1 MVTNGPNTTH
11 KDTPE
16 FLEFLEKEDPTMYL
30 VQDFMKQT
38 HMSLP
43 EVLNLDSR
51 LTVDCKTG
59 LVGIGSKQ
67 TNTKMV
73 VRVAPDMN
81 HTIMAYL
88 GSDVTKRK
96 AAVNKALNKLGAAYR
111 KWLSDLPQQR

>member
-1 MVTNGPNTTH
+1 MITHGPNDPHADTT
-11 KDTPE
+11 E
-16 FLEFLEKEDPTMYL
+16 FLKRLKKEFSIMYL

-59 LVGIGSKQ
+59 LVGIGSKK
-67 TNTKMV
+67 TNTTMV

-96 AAVNKALNKLGAAYR
+96 AAVDKALHKLGSSYR

>member
-1 MVTNGPNTTH
+1 MVSSRPNDSHADTT
-11 KDTPE
+11 E
-16 FLEFLEKEDPTMYL
+16 FLKFLKKQFPKMYL

-59 LVGIGSKQ
+59 LVGIGSKR
-67 TNTKMV
+67 TNTTMV
-73 VRVAPDMN
+73 VRVDPDMN
-81 HTIMAYL
+81 HTIIAFL
-88 GSDVTKRK
+88 GSDVSKRE
-96 AAVNKALNKLGAAYR
+96 AAVNKALHRLGAAYR